1 MCVCSDH
8 LSLVEQRGQ
17 ARKLDS
23 HSKGIYE
30 MYIYLRV
37 ANAMTVEQNSSWFY
51 SKKNTLANTLGV
63 HATYTVGRAKVF
75 HFFQPQKKN
84 V

>member
-1 MCVCSDH
+1 MLSYLKNKMCVCSDH
-8 LSLVEQRGQ
+8 LSLVEQRGK

-37 ANAMTVEQNSSWFY
+37 ANAMTVEQNSC
-51 SKKNTLANTLGV
+51 
-63 HATYTVGRAKVF
+63 
-75 HFFQPQKKN
+75 
-84 V
+84 